1 MTNAPMTIQHPY
13 KPRPIRFLG
22 IHTHSDPEN
31 GTWQIKLYAI
41 SVRSEFQPADMT
53 ELIEHSKKQLP
64 AWLAESCNYVL
75 TTYNIATLILH
86 EGKEGYFAIINWWID
101 DNMLQNHVYLSTFAK
116 PDEFTLFSSGGI
128 MTCVWELAV
137 IWFERTAWI
146 EHILKQAAKPDV
158 AGYLGA
164 FFNEDV

>member
-1 MTNAPMTIQHPY
+1 MA
-13 KPRPIRFLG
+13 
-22 IHTHSDPEN
+22 
-31 GTWQIKLYAI
+31 
-41 SVRSEFQPADMT
+41 
-53 ELIEHSKKQLP
+53 ELLEHAKKHLP
-64 AWLAESCNYVL
+64 VWLAESRNYAL

-116 PDEFTLFSSGGI
+116 PDEFTLFSGGGM

-137 IWFERTAWI
+137 IWFEREAWV
-146 EHILKQAAKPDV
+146 EHILKQAGKPDV
-158 AGYLGA
+158 AGYLGK